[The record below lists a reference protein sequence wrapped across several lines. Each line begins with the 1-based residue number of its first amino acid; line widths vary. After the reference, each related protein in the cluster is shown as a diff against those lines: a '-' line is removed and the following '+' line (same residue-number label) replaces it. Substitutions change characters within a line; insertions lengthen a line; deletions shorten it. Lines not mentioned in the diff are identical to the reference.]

1 LDHHHAAVLGWFVF
15 FKTTLKINNLTMK
28 SLVHQNVM
36 IIGLGIS
43 GLAMARWCVRYG
55 ATVTVVDSRANPPKL
70 NQFKTELPD
79 AHFVCSQFHPT
90 LLDDVQI
97 DYLLISPGIK
107 PADINDLISSAKVKA
122 IRIGNELTLFCMAL
136 IDLKESEF
144 YKSHVL
150 AITGTNGKTTVTSL
164 TGKLVACANMT
175 VAVAGNIGPSLL
187 DTLSEKIKNAELPQV
202 WVLELS
208 SFQLN
213 NVLDFEPTAG
223 VVLNVTQD
231 HLDWHGT
238 VDSYIKAKSNVYGQQ
253 GMMVINRD
261 DAVVTD
267 MLVKAKNNN
276 KNRKYCT
283 FGSDLPSRLGDYGLE
298 SVNGMT
304 WLVRA
309 ISFDDIVIKKQ
320 RSLIEPV
327 IELSM
332 QRLIPMD
339 ALQLRGQHNMLN
351 ALAALSL
358 VESIGCSISRVLY
371 GLRDYKGESHRVESI
386 GIFNGVEYFDD
397 SKGTNVGATVAA
409 ISGLG
414 IERKMVVI
422 LGGDGKGQD
431 FSPLIEVVSKFV
443 RAIVFIG
450 KDKTIIADVLKQVD
464 IPKTYVDSMQQA
476 VLAAEKFAQQGDA
489 VLLSPACASLDM
501 YDNYEHRGKEF
512 SKEVLVLVAKGA
524 QNLEEGASL

>member
-1 LDHHHAAVLGWFVF
+1 
-15 FKTTLKINNLTMK
+15 MK

-36 IIGLGIS
+36 ILGLGVS
-43 GLAMARWCVRYG
+43 GLAMARWCAQYG
-55 ATVTVVDSRANPPKL
+55 ATVTVVDTRANPPQL
-70 NQFKTELPD
+70 NQLKIELPD
-79 AHFVCSQFHPT
+79 AHFVCSQFQPT
-90 LLDDVQI
+90 LLDDVHI

-107 PADINDLISSAKVKA
+107 PNDIKQLLSSAKEKT
-122 IRIGNELTLFCMAL
+122 IRIGNELTLFRMAM
-136 IDLKESEF
+136 IDLIESNF
-144 YKSHVL
+144 YKPHVL

-164 TGKLVACANMT
+164 TGKLTACANMT

-187 DTLSEKIKNAELPQV
+187 DTLSEKIKSEELPQV

-213 NVLDFEPTAG
+213 DAFDFEPTAG
-223 VVLNVTQD
+223 AVLNVTQD

-238 VDSYIKAKSNVYGQQ
+238 MDSYIEAKSHVYGKQA
-253 GMMVINRD
+253 MMVINRD
-261 DAVVTD
+261 DAVVAE
-267 MLVKAKNNN
+267 MLVNAQKSS

-309 ISFDDIVIKKQ
+309 ISFDDVVIKKQ
-320 RSLIEPV
+320 RSLIEPA
-327 IELSM
+327 IELNM
-332 QRLIPMD
+332 QRLIPTD

-371 GLRDYKGESHRVESI
+371 GLRDYKGESHRVESVAI
-386 GIFNGVEYFDD
+386 LNGVEYFDD

-414 IERKMVVI
+414 IERKIVVI
-422 LGGDGKGQD
+422 LGGDGKGQN
-431 FSPLIEVVSKFV
+431 FSPLTEVVRKFV
-443 RAIVFIG
+443 RGIVFIG
-450 KDKTIIADVLKQVD
+450 KDKAIIADVLKLIDV
-464 IPKTYVDSMQQA
+464 PKMSVDSMKQA
-476 VLAAEKFAQQGDA
+476 VLAAEQLAQQGDA

-501 YDNYEHRGKEF
+501 FDNYEHRGKEF
-512 SKEVLVLVAKGA
+512 CKEVLVSIVKGE
-524 QNLEEGASL
+524 QNLKEGASL

>member
-1 LDHHHAAVLGWFVF
+1 
-15 FKTTLKINNLTMK
+15 
-28 SLVHQNVM
+28 M
-36 IIGLGIS
+36 ILGLGIS
-43 GLAMARWCVRYG
+43 GLAMARWCAQYG
-55 ATVTVVDSRANPPKL
+55 ASVIVVDSRTNPPQL
-70 NQFKTELPD
+70 NQLKTELPD
-79 AHFVCSQFHPT
+79 ARFICSQFQSA
-90 LLDDVQI
+90 LFENVEI

-107 PADINDLISSAKVKA
+107 PADVGELLLNAKNKA
-122 IRIGNELTLFCMAL
+122 IRIGNELTLFNMAL
-136 IDLKESEF
+136 IDLRESVA
-144 YKSHVL
+144 YKPHVL

-164 TGKLVACANMT
+164 TGKLVASADMN

-187 DTLSEKIKNAELPQV
+187 DTLSEKIKSAELPQA

-213 NVLDFEPTAG
+213 DVTDFEPTAA

-238 VDSYIKAKSNVYGQQ
+238 MDSYSEAKSHVYGLQA
-253 GMMVINRD
+253 MMVINRD
-261 DAVVTD
+261 DEVVMG
-267 MLVKAKNNN
+267 MLENAQKLN
-276 KNRKYCT
+276 KNRRYCT

-298 SVNGMT
+298 SVNGVT

-320 RSLIEPV
+320 RSLIEPK

-332 QRLIPMD
+332 QRFIPAD

-358 VESIGCSISRVLY
+358 VESIGCSISRVLF
-371 GLRDYKGESHRVESI
+371 GLREYKGESHRVESI
-386 GIFNGVEYFDD
+386 GILNGVEYFDD
-397 SKGTNVGATVAA
+397 SKGTNVGATLAA

-431 FSPLIEVVSKFV
+431 FSPLIAVVSKFV
-443 RAIVFIG
+443 RAVVCMG
-450 KDKTIIADVLKQVD
+450 KDKALISDVLKNVD
-464 IPKTYVDSMQQA
+464 VPKASVDSMALA
-476 VLAAEKFAQQGDA
+476 VLAAEKFSQNGDA

-501 YDNYEHRGKEF
+501 FDNYEHRGRIFQAEVFKLMEKQVLNMKEG
-512 SKEVLVLVAKGA
+512 VA
-524 QNLEEGASL
+524 L

>member
-1 LDHHHAAVLGWFVF
+1 
-15 FKTTLKINNLTMK
+15 MK
-28 SLVHQNVM
+28 SLEHQNVM
-36 IIGLGIS
+36 ILGLGIS
-43 GLAMARWCVRYG
+43 GLAMARWCAQHG
-55 ATVTVVDSRANPPKL
+55 ATVTVVDSRTNPPQL
-70 NQFKTELPD
+70 SQLKTELPE
-79 AHFVCSQFHPT
+79 ARFICSQFQSA
-90 LLDDVQI
+90 LFENVDI
-97 DYLLISPGIK
+97 DFLLISPGIK
-107 PADINDLISSAKVKA
+107 PGDVDELLEKAKEKA
-122 IRIGNELTLFCMAL
+122 IRIGNELTLFNMAL
-136 IDLKESEF
+136 IDLEESDA
-144 YKSHVL
+144 YKPHVL

-164 TGKLVACANMT
+164 TGKLVACSNMT

-187 DTLSEKIKNAELPQV
+187 DTLSEKIKSAELPQV

-213 NVLDFEPTAG
+213 DVTDFEASTG

-231 HLDWHGT
+231 HLDWHAT
-238 VDSYIKAKSNVYGQQ
+238 IDSYSEAKSHVYGSRA
-253 GMMVINRD
+253 MMIVNRD
-261 DAVVTD
+261 DEVVIG
-267 MLVKAKNNN
+267 MLANAQRLN

-283 FGSDLPSRLGDYGLE
+283 FGGDQPTRLGDYGLE

-320 RSLIEPV
+320 RSLIEPT
-327 IELSM
+327 IELSL
-332 QRLIPMD
+332 QRLIPTD

-358 VESIGCSISRVLY
+358 VESIGCSVSRVLY
-371 GLRDYKGESHRVESI
+371 GLREYKGESHRVESV
-386 GIFNGVEYFDD
+386 GILNGVEYFDD

-414 IERKMVVI
+414 IERKLVVI

-443 RAIVFIG
+443 RAVVFMG
-450 KDKTIIADVLKQVD
+450 KDKAIIGEVLENVD
-464 IPKTYVDSMQQA
+464 LPKVFVDSMEQA
-476 VLAAEKFAQQGDA
+476 VLAAEKFSQHGDA

-501 YDNYEHRGKEF
+501 FDNYEHRGRIFQAEI
-512 SKEVLVLVAKGA
+512 SKLIEKQVINMKDGVA
-524 QNLEEGASL
+524 L

>member
-1 LDHHHAAVLGWFVF
+1 
-15 FKTTLKINNLTMK
+15 MK
-28 SLVHQNVM
+28 SLKHQNVM
-36 IIGLGIS
+36 ILGLGIS
-43 GLAMARWCVRYG
+43 GLAMARWCAQYG
-55 ATVTVVDSRANPPKL
+55 ASVIVVDSRTNPPQL
-70 NQFKTELPD
+70 NQLKTELPD
-79 AHFVCSQFHPT
+79 ARFICSQFQSA
-90 LLDDVQI
+90 LFENVEI

-107 PADINDLISSAKVKA
+107 PADVGELLLYAKDKA
-122 IRIGNELTLFCMAL
+122 IRIGNELTLFNMAL
-136 IDLKESEF
+136 IDLRESVA
-144 YKSHVL
+144 YKPHVL

-164 TGKLVACANMT
+164 TGKLVASADMN

-187 DTLSEKIKNAELPQV
+187 DTLSEKIKSAELPQA

-213 NVLDFEPTAG
+213 DVTDFEPTAA

-238 VDSYIKAKSNVYGQQ
+238 MDSYSEAKSHVYGSQA
-253 GMMVINRD
+253 MMVINRD
-261 DAVVTD
+261 DEVVMG
-267 MLVKAKNNN
+267 MLANAQKLN

-298 SVNGMT
+298 SVNGVT

-320 RSLIEPV
+320 RSLIEPK

-332 QRLIPMD
+332 QRFIPTD

-358 VESIGCSISRVLY
+358 VESIGCSISRVLF
-371 GLRDYKGESHRVESI
+371 GLREYKGESHRVESI
-386 GIFNGVEYFDD
+386 GILNGVEYFDD
-397 SKGTNVGATVAA
+397 SKGTNVGATLAA

-431 FSPLIEVVSKFV
+431 FSPLIAVVSKFV
-443 RAIVFIG
+443 RAVVCMG
-450 KDKTIIADVLKQVD
+450 KDKALISDMLKNVDVLKAS
-464 IPKTYVDSMQQA
+464 VDSMALA
-476 VLAAEKFAQQGDA
+476 VSAAEKFSQNGDA

-501 YDNYEHRGKEF
+501 FDNYEHRGRIFQAEVFKLMEKQVLNMKEG
-512 SKEVLVLVAKGA
+512 VA
-524 QNLEEGASL
+524 L

>member
-1 LDHHHAAVLGWFVF
+1 
-15 FKTTLKINNLTMK
+15 
-28 SLVHQNVM
+28 M
-36 IIGLGIS
+36 ILGLGIS
-43 GLAMARWCVRYG
+43 GLAMARWCAQYG
-55 ATVTVVDSRANPPKL
+55 ASVIVVDSRTNPPQL
-70 NQFKTELPD
+70 NQLKTELPD
-79 AHFVCSQFHPT
+79 ARFICSQFQSA
-90 LLDDVQI
+90 LFENVEI

-107 PADINDLISSAKVKA
+107 PADVGELLLNAKNKA
-122 IRIGNELTLFCMAL
+122 IRIGNELTLFNMAL
-136 IDLKESEF
+136 IDLRESVA
-144 YKSHVL
+144 YKPHVL

-164 TGKLVACANMT
+164 TGKLVASADMN

-187 DTLSEKIKNAELPQV
+187 DTLSEKIKSAELPQA

-213 NVLDFEPTAG
+213 DVTDFEPTAA

-238 VDSYIKAKSNVYGQQ
+238 MDSYSEAKSHVYGLQA
-253 GMMVINRD
+253 MMVINRD
-261 DAVVTD
+261 DEVVMG
-267 MLVKAKNNN
+267 MLANAQKLN

-298 SVNGMT
+298 SVNGVT

-320 RSLIEPV
+320 RSLIEPK

-332 QRLIPMD
+332 QRFIPAD

-358 VESIGCSISRVLY
+358 VESIGCSISRVLF
-371 GLRDYKGESHRVESI
+371 GLREYKGEAHRVESI
-386 GIFNGVEYFDD
+386 GILNGVEYFDD
-397 SKGTNVGATVAA
+397 SKGTNVGATLAA

-431 FSPLIEVVSKFV
+431 FSPLIAVVSKFV
-443 RAIVFIG
+443 RAVVCMG
-450 KDKTIIADVLKQVD
+450 KDKALISDVLKNVD
-464 IPKTYVDSMQQA
+464 VPKASVDSMALA
-476 VLAAEKFAQQGDA
+476 VLAAEKFSQNGDA

-501 YDNYEHRGKEF
+501 FDNYEHRGRIFQAEVFKLMEKQVLNMKEG
-512 SKEVLVLVAKGA
+512 VA
-524 QNLEEGASL
+524 L